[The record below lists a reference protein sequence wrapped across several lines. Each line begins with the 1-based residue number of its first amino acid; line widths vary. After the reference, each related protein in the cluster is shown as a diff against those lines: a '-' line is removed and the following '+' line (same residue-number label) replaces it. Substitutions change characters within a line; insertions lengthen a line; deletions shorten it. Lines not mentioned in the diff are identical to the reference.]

1 MPESIFTLCTRSM
14 KPLGKEF
21 QCNGFIKLK
30 GYMNSEDTFLLPFIL
45 KYIQTVIVPKVSTER
60 WRYIPSVL
68 MSLLTNRYIFT
79 PTKNFILYF
88 LSKPI
93 IIHSS
98 IKTDKSE

>member
-45 KYIQTVIVPKVSTER
+45 KYYLLSTLKSRLKDGGIYQVHVLCRTYVIV
-60 WRYIPSVL
+60 I
-68 MSLLTNRYIFT
+68 
-79 PTKNFILYF
+79 
-88 LSKPI
+88 
-93 IIHSS
+93 
-98 IKTDKSE
+98 

>member
-45 KYIQTVIVPKVSTER
+45 KYIQTVIDPKVSTER
-60 WRYIPSVL
+60 WRHIPSTRTL
-68 MSLLTNRYIFT
+68 SYLCHCYLTGIFLH
-79 PTKNFILYF
+79 PLRIL
-88 LSKPI
+88 
-93 IIHSS
+93 SS
-98 IKTDKSE
+98 ISRL

>member
-45 KYIQTVIVPKVSTER
+45 KYIYRLLSSLTSRLKDGGIYQVHVLCRTYVIV
-60 WRYIPSVL
+60 I
-68 MSLLTNRYIFT
+68 
-79 PTKNFILYF
+79 
-88 LSKPI
+88 
-93 IIHSS
+93 
-98 IKTDKSE
+98 